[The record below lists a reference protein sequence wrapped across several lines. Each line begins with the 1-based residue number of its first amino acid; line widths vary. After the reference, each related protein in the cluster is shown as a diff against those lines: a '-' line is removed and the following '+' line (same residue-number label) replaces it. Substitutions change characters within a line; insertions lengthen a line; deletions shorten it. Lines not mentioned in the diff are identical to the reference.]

1 MEYFKYFLFFLRTEY
16 FSFIYK
22 IEFKKWNTLILYIR
36 LNIFNIYIYIY
47 KRLNLKMLV
56 YIGLY
61 GNFQLKQ
68 QLKITHLQIFPNR
81 L

>member
-1 MEYFKYFLFFLRTEY
+1 MEYFN
-16 FSFIYK
+16 FIYK
-22 IEFKKWNTLILYIR
+22 IEYFQ
-36 LNIFNIYIYIY
+36 YIYIY